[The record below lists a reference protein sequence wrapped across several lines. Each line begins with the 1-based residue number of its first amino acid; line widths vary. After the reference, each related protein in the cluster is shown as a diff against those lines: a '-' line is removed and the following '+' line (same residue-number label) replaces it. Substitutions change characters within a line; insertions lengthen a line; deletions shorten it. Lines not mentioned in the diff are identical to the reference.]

1 MIKIDW
7 LKCDNKECDKVAFT
21 TMTNRL
27 YEVSVNVC
35 SKHELEFDLKMWDAR
50 PLEGNYTT

>member
-1 MIKIDW
+1 LIKIDW